1 MNAETRAGK
10 VGTCSLEKTMER
22 FAVDL
27 GDLFSSCCRAIDPDT
42 IQSLLCGFSESA
54 ACRSCPYS
62 RKGEMRTH
70 QYGYQ
75 EAGRWGGSYIY
86 YCPKGL
92 TFCAFVADTDRTGGV
107 IFGPVVLGE
116 PQDLL
121 LDAEGPAFRAGVEQL
136 RCFSPERLGS
146 LNEVG
151 AVAVRGVAAGHHGS
165 TTYDQAEFLNE
176 LYLIRE
182 QYPHVDEDYS
192 YIPRAEEEMKILVRN
207 MDKPGV
213 QKLLN
218 ELLGRIYLQSYYNL
232 DEVKTRCV
240 ELIVVLSRT
249 VVDAGVEMGRIFHF
263 STEFLRRISSFQSI
277 DALCAWMSDILH
289 GFMDAMFSF
298 AGIKHA
304 DAVYKTMNYIRS
316 NWRDKPSL
324 DEIARHA
331 YLSKSYLSML
341 FKQETGIGISEF
353 TNQVRI
359 EHSKKLLTTTDLS
372 IAAIASECCFHD
384 QSYYTKVF
392 QKMVGVS
399 PKKYRDRH
407 AVTAN

>member
-1 MNAETRAGK
+1 M
-10 VGTCSLEKTMER
+10 EKTMER

-27 GDLFSSCCRAIDPDT
+27 GDLFDCGCRRVDPES
-42 IQSLLCGFSESA
+42 IQGLLCGFSDTA
-54 ACRSCPYS
+54 ACRACPLRS
-62 RKGEMRTH
+62 LPDMRTH

-75 EAGRWGGSYIY
+75 EAGRWDGSYIY

-92 TFCAFVADTDRTGGV
+92 TFCAFVADTDKTGGV
-107 IFGPVVLGE
+107 IFGPVILGE
-116 PQDLL
+116 PQDLTL
-121 LDAEGPAFRAGVEQL
+121 ENESPAFREGVL
-136 RCFSPERLGS
+136 RLHTFTPERLGS

-151 AVAVRGVAAGHHGS
+151 AVAVRGVAAGGVS
-165 TTYDQAEFLNE
+165 TTYDQAQFLNE
-176 LYLIRE
+176 LYTIRE

-192 YIPRAEEEMKILVRN
+192 YILRAEEEMKSLVKN
-207 MDKPGV
+207 LDKPGA

-263 STEFLRRISSFQSI
+263 STEFLRQINGFQTI
-277 DALCAWMSDILH
+277 DTLCSWMSDILH

-298 AGIKHA
+298 ASIKHA

-316 NWRDKPSL
+316 HWREKPSL

-359 EHSKKLLTTTDLS
+359 EYSKKLLSGTDMS
-372 IAAIASECCFHD
+372 IAAIASECGFHD

-392 QKMVGVS
+392 QKLEGIS
-399 PKKYRDRH
+399 PKKYRDKH
-407 AVTAN
+407 AAAE